1 MTPKQKRRKK
11 AMDRKKHKKAIKLM
25 SLVAAGVCII
35 MILTGCAGH
44 QKGDTYKIMLGNKC
58 ADNGTIQ
65 SPIWFHTTL
74 GPDQV
79 AKDKCA
85 K

>member
-1 MTPKQKRRKK
+1 MSRKDK
-11 AMDRKKHKKAIKLM
+11 DAIKLM
-25 SLVAAGVCII
+25 SLVAASVCVI
-35 MILTGCAGH
+35 MILSGCAGH

-74 GPDQV
+74 GPNQV

>member
-1 MTPKQKRRKK
+1 MNRKEK
-11 AMDRKKHKKAIKLM
+11 DSIKLM
-25 SLVAAGVCII
+25 SLVVAGVCAI
-35 MILTGCAGH
+35 MILSGCAGH

-74 GPDQV
+74 GPNQV

>member
-1 MTPKQKRRKK
+1 MKEKRKMKER
-11 AMDRKKHKKAIKLM
+11 DLFKLL
-25 SLVAAGVCII
+25 SLIAVGVCMII
-35 MILTGCAGH
+35 VLNGCARPGH
-44 QKGDTYKIMLGNKC
+44 QKGDTYKILLGTKC
-58 ADNGTIQ
+58 ADNGTVQ

-74 GPDQV
+74 GPKQV